1 MDFGMSFRFDA
12 NLCKLYCAQ
21 AGFEVADDAMQI
33 LGGIGYTE
41 DHRVARLWRD
51 ARMHRIGGGTDQ
63 IMVYIAGKALQKE
76 LLKKA

>member
-1 MDFGMSFRFDA
+1 
-12 NLCKLYCAQ
+12 
-21 AGFEVADDAMQI
+21 MQI

-63 IMVYIAGKALQKE
+63 IMVHIAGRALQKE
-76 LLKKA
+76 ITK